1 MPSNCAS
8 KRGGRRASRKNR
20 KFSRKSRRV
29 NRRNNM
35 YGGEAPVN
43 YSNPGP
49 MDINLAQGEQFAK
62 FHAQQHG
69 GGALVGGP
77 FPGAVT
83 EGAFNPQGLMA
94 SARQDPL
101 IQAYAEIKQ
110 YGPSSDNPNLAGGRR
125 RRGSRKSR
133 KSRKGSHK
141 AQRGGV
147 LVRWGGGRARKG
159 SRNSHKGRKAT
170 RRRRSYRGGAFSGG
184 LNDPMPVSD
193 EGKMLIP
200 ENLLAQSGQN
210 AEWALAKDPM
220 AFAPIAK

>member
-1 MPSNCAS
+1 
-8 KRGGRRASRKNR
+8 
-20 KFSRKSRRV
+20 
-29 NRRNNM
+29 M
-35 YGGEAPVN
+35 YGGEAPVD

-49 MDINLAQGEQFAK
+49 MEINLAQGEQFAK
-62 FHAQQHG
+62 FHEGQHG

-83 EGAFNPQGLMA
+83 EGAFNPQDLMA

-110 YGPSSDNPNLAGGRR
+110 YGPSSDNPNLRGGKRR
-125 RRGSRKSR
+125 RRGSRKSSKSR
-133 KSRKGSHK
+133 KSRKI
-141 AQRGGV
+141 QRGGDF
-147 LVRWGGGRARKG
+147 VRWGGGKRHRG
-159 SRNSHKGRKAT
+159 SRKGRKAT

-184 LNDPMPVSD
+184 LNNPMPVSD

-200 ENLLAQSGQN
+200 ESLLAQSGQN